1 MSLSISSRDGFGSNG
16 SILDAPLVTH
26 WMSIWTSVGK
36 RYPLSLKLKIS
47 KKSLI
52 FISLG
57 IPDKRMM
64 EHSTSNLSQMPF
76 RA

>member
-1 MSLSISSRDGFGSNG
+1 
-16 SILDAPLVTH
+16 
-26 WMSIWTSVGK
+26 MSIWTSVGK